1 MAAPK
6 GPMGRGARRP
16 FNKDSLKVLPKL
28 IKYLFHYYK
37 LPLIV
42 VFVCLVFASIAGS
55 FNSYFLKTVID
66 KVIMPGTKLGFD
78 AVLPELKKTFYGV
91 IFTLLMKK

>member
-55 FNSYFLKTVID
+55 FNSYFLKEIID
-66 KVIMPGTKLGFD
+66 RTILRELIFNLKITKFWQVYFLSNLCFH
-78 AVLPELKKTFYGV
+78 
-91 IFTLLMKK
+91 I